1 LEFAFKRSLPQREA
15 VKRKIETVVRVR
27 LRVPWKGMA
36 EEANTLEAPVLER
49 VETLIEKGEPAGCVN
64 LSDVSELVQGLGL
77 DEAHA
82 QQVQDLLAERGI
94 EVADDCGHEA
104 DTTKVEN
111 GDLAVTTSDALALFL
126 RDLRNYPLLTK
137 DQEVELAKR
146 VEKGDLQAKEKLV
159 NSNLR
164 LVVSLAKRYQGQE
177 LPLLDLIQEGVLGLI
192 RAAEKFDWR
201 KGYKFSTYA
210 TFWIRQAI
218 QRGLGNQAR
227 TIRLPIHIGQRE
239 RKIAQF
245 DRQFQVKQGR
255 PPTDEEIV
263 AGTDLSQK
271 EVDEVREVTRKITSL
286 ERPIGEEGQAEF
298 GDLLPSDD
306 PAVEEEV
313 EVALTEQSLRR
324 AVEQLPENERQ
335 VLRLRYGID
344 GAEPVAL
351 REAGRQLGVS
361 SESVRNLERSALR
374 HLAENREVAALAEA
388 A

>member
-1 LEFAFKRSLPQREA
+1 VGTVEVVANHVDSLDAAAAE
-15 VKRKIETVVRVR
+15 R
-27 LRVPWKGMA
+27 L
-36 EEANTLEAPVLER
+36 
-49 VETLIEKGEPAGCVN
+49 ETLIEKGEPVGCVN
-64 LSDVSELVQGLGL
+64 LSEVAEVVQDLGL
-77 DEAHA
+77 DDA
-82 QQVQDLLAERGI
+82 QAQRLQEQLDERGI
-94 EVADDCGHEA
+94 DVSDDCGQQA
-104 DTTKVEN
+104 DATRIEN
-111 GDLAVTTSDALALFL
+111 GDLAASTSDALGLFL
-126 RDLRNYPLLTK
+126 RELRNYPLLSG
-137 DQEVELAKR
+137 EEEIELAKR
-146 VEKGDLQAKEKLV
+146 IEKGDLAAKERLV

-239 RKIAQF
+239 RKIGQF
-245 DRQFQVKQGR
+245 ERQFQVAQGR
-255 PPTDEEIV
+255 SPTDEEIA
-263 AGTDLSQK
+263 AGTELSQK
-271 EVDEVREVTRKITSL
+271 EIDEVREVTRTITSL
-286 ERPIGEEGQAEF
+286 ERPIGEEGEAEL
-298 GDLLPSDD
+298 GDLLPSDL
-306 PAVEEEV
+306 PAPEEEV

-324 AVEQLPENERQ
+324 AVEQLPDSERQ

-351 REAGRQLGVS
+351 REAGRRLGVS
-361 SESVRNLERSALR
+361 PESVRNIEKAALR
-374 HLAENREVAALAEA
+374 HLAENREVAALSEA

>member
-137 DQEVELAKR
+137 DQEVDLAKR